1 MPRLRIQ
8 ISLFFNAH
16 KRDNETKNKK
26 KKKKKKEKKR
36 KKNKSVEVFTIVYSR
51 LVTNP
56 FPNTEHHGL
65 TRVAHISSNSYFIYD
80 S

>member
-16 KRDNETKNKK
+16 KRDNETKNEK

-36 KKNKSVEVFTIVYSR
+36 KKTSQ
-51 LVTNP
+51 
-56 FPNTEHHGL
+56 
-65 TRVAHISSNSYFIYD
+65 
-80 S
+80 